1 MTAATPVSVGKVNA
15 SGSEDALFLKVFSG
29 EVLTSFEQS
38 TVTAGAEM
46 VRSISSGKSATF
58 PVMGRIAA
66 SYHTPGAEI
75 TGSDVN
81 HNEKVITINDLL
93 ISSVFLSNL
102 EEAKNHWDVRSAY
115 STEIGRALAFQKD
128 KHILQTIGQAA
139 QASANVGDTSY
150 ASGTVLT
157 NTSIASATA
166 ATAANAMID
175 SLFDAAKQLDANYVP
190 KEGRKAFIR
199 LEEYYKM
206 ANATNAVNIDY
217 SGGANGGVKEGK
229 VMKVAGIELVPT
241 AHFGDIAADLSS
253 NTGVPGGSATQ
264 GGSNPQQVNLANY
277 VCLVSH
283 PSAAGTVKLMDLA
296 SEMDYDMRRQGTLMV
311 SKYAMGHGVL
321 RPEAA
326 VGIKEA

>member
-15 SGSEDALFLKVFSG
+15 AGSEDALFLKVFSG

-75 TGSDVN
+75 LGSDVN

-157 NTSIASATA
+157 NTGIASATA

-199 LEEYYKM
+199 LEEYYKL
-206 ANATNAVNIDY
+206 ANATNAVNVDF
-217 SGGANGGVKEGK
+217 SGGANGGVKDGK
-229 VMKVAGIELVPT
+229 VLKIAGIELVPT
-241 AHFGDIAADLSS
+241 PHFVAS
-253 NTGVPGGSATQ
+253 NITTALPDAGSHTQ
-264 GGSNPQQVNLANY
+264 GGTKPQAVNLTNY

>member
-1 MTAATPVSVGKVNA
+1 MANATPVSVGKINA
-15 SGSEDALFLKVFSG
+15 GGSEDALFLKVFAG
-29 EVLTSFEQS
+29 EVLTSFERAS
-38 TVTAGAEM
+38 VTQGAEM

-58 PVMGRIAA
+58 PVMGRVDA
-66 SYHTPGAEI
+66 SYHTAGSEI

-93 ISSVFLSNL
+93 LSSVFLSNI

-115 STEIGRALAFQKD
+115 SSEIGRALAFQKD

-139 QASANVGDTSY
+139 QASANVSDTGY
-150 ASGTVLT
+150 GAGTVLT

-166 ATAANAMID
+166 STAADAMIEE
-175 SLFDAAKQLDANYVP
+175 LFNAAKALDANYVP

-199 LEEYYKM
+199 LEEYYKL
-206 ANATNAVNIDY
+206 ANATNAVNVDF
-217 SGGANGGVKEGK
+217 SGQGSIAEGK
-229 VMKVAGIELVPT
+229 VVKIAGIELVPT
-241 AHFGDIAADLSS
+241 AHFVASDFSASTDV
-253 NTGVPGGSATQ
+253 NGGSATA

-296 SEMDYDMRRQGTLMV
+296 VESEYDIRRQGTLMV
-311 SKYAMGHGVL
+311 AKYAMGHGVL

-326 VGIKEA
+326 VGIKEAA